1 MFISKFKP
9 YAFVALFIFSGCT
22 KFSLKNSVLNCDG
35 VRLELAENDM
45 MLGKQYKLFAEKDNE
60 FVISDAEDK
69 TQKPKAFIFT
79 KIDDTHVSVIK
90 KNSGDKDDGKEVLCT
105 YQKK

>member
-1 MFISKFKP
+1 MLKFKRYVLLVP
-9 YAFVALFIFSGCT
+9 FILTSCT
-22 KFSLKNSVLNCDG
+22 KFSLKNSILNCDG

-60 FVISDAEDK
+60 LVISDADDK

-79 KIDDTHVSVIK
+79 KIDDTHVSLIK
-90 KNSGDKDDGKEVLCT
+90 KNSGDLDDGKEVSCT